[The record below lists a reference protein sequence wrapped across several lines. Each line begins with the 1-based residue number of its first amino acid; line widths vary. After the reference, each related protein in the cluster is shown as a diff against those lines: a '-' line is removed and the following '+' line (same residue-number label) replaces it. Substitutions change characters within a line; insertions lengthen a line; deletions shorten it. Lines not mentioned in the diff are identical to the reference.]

1 MHFFYNVQY
10 MENKAV
16 PMFQLKGER
25 GERRE
30 GRENEVGEEGMKRG
44 RSRTGKEGTRK
55 KSKAGRK

>member
-1 MHFFYNVQY
+1 

-16 PMFQLKGER
+16 PMFQLKEER